1 MALRL
6 EGVSKKFHA
15 GSADERVALDQ
26 VTLDLPEGGF
36 VIVIGSNGSGKSTL
50 LNVVS
55 GHVPLDA
62 GTVRIDGRE
71 VGRTPEHERSA
82 WVARVLQDPLRGT
95 LSTMTLEEN
104 LALADMRTRGRSL
117 APAVNA
123 ARRQRFADAI
133 AVFGLGLEQRLQ
145 ARAGLLS
152 GGQRQVLALAMAV
165 LNPPRVLLLDEHTA
179 ALDPRTAQLVMD
191 ATLRAVAAARITTV
205 MVTHNMQS
213 AITYGDRLVMMD
225 AGRIRLYVGGSEKQ
239 ALTVDALVKRFH
251 IADDK
256 MLLST

>member
-6 EGVSKKFHA
+6 EGVSKRFHA

-26 VTLDLPEGGF
+26 VSLDLPEGSF
-36 VIVIGSNGSGKSTL
+36 MIVIGSNGSGKSTL

-62 GTVRIDGRE
+62 GTVRIDGRD
-71 VGRTPEHERSA
+71 VGGTPEHERSA
-82 WVARVLQDPLRGT
+82 LVARVMQDPLRGT

-117 APAVNA
+117 APAIST
-123 ARRQRFADAI
+123 ARRRRFAEAL
-133 AVFGLGLEQRLQ
+133 AVFGLGLENRLG

-191 ATLRAVAAARITTV
+191 ATLHAVAAARITTV
-205 MVTHNMQS
+205 MVTHSMQS
-213 AITYGDRLVMMD
+213 AITYGNRLVMMD
-225 AGRIRLYVGGSEKQ
+225 AGRIRLDVGAAEKQ
-239 ALTVDALVKRFH
+239 ALTVEALVKRFH

-256 MLLST
+256 MLLSS